1 MQKSH
6 IEGDALEKMLRKI
19 GWTLAGVVLFAVFFL
34 VGISL
39 TQTTPRLIL
48 AATGLNDWEY
58 YPAQATTIYY
68 RNGEPMAQIGYQRT
82 NVQDFPVFL
91 KDAVVAVEDRRFY
104 QHNGL
109 DTKSIGRA
117 IYINLLEGSRAQGGS
132 TITQQLARTM
142 FLTQEKTFTR
152 KIKEVFLAVALEEKF
167 SKDEILTM
175 YLNEIYMG
183 RGCAGLACAAQAYFN
198 KDIWSLNQAEI
209 CLLVGLIQSPEH
221 YNPQTNWE
229 GLKLRQETVINVL
242 VEQGLLDSTQA
253 DQLKK
258 QTITIV
264 EAPTRQ
270 TRHPYLVNYIVW
282 KMENLVGKERLYQ
295 GGLSIYTTIDPIM
308 QNQAETALTNN
319 MRSIGWRGIKAKDG
333 ALISLDPATGAVQ
346 AWVGGADF
354 SKNQLNMVIRPRQPG
369 SAIKPLYYA
378 AAINERLIN
387 ADTVINNKP
396 RDFGGY
402 QPTNSN
408 TWAPDEVTVSEAL
421 ARSYNVASVEI
432 LNKLGLEKAFQYLK
446 SFGVTSL
453 EEDDRHLALGLGG
466 MKQGI
471 SPAEMAAAYTAFP
484 SQGVVHG
491 YYVIEQVLDRDNSEM
506 YRHKLTS
513 KRVISKGTA
522 QIMDKMLGA
531 VVSWGTGT
539 PAAIPIRSAGKTGT
553 TTDSRDLWYVGY
565 TNDLVTAVWI
575 GNSDGSPVT
584 GSGVSGGSLAAP
596 VWRNY
601 MSSLY
606 YRGVLEQKPAR
617 QPQQEQVQEPEDT
630 EETEPTETPDD
641 EGQTGEEAI
650 PEEEPDNPLSPT
662 PEPEGETEP
671 DDNEESGPTGSAQ
684 GEPDILQPQ

>member
-1 MQKSH
+1 
-6 IEGDALEKMLRKI
+6 MLKKI

-39 TQTTPRLIL
+39 TNTTPRIMLE
-48 AATGLNDWEY
+48 ATGLDDWEY
-58 YPAQATTIYY
+58 YPAHATTIYY
-68 RNGEPMAQIGYQRT
+68 RDGEPLAQIGYQR
-82 NVQDFPVFL
+82 NNSQDFPVFL

-117 IYINLLEGSRAQGGS
+117 VYVNLLEGSRAQGGS

-142 FLTQEKTFTR
+142 FLTQEKTLAR

-167 SKDEILTM
+167 TKDEILTM

-198 KDIWSLNQAEI
+198 KDIWSLDQAEI
-209 CLLVGLIQSPEH
+209 CLLVGMIQSPEH
-221 YNPQTNWE
+221 YNPETNWE
-229 GLKLRQETVINVL
+229 GLKLRQETVISVL
-242 VEQGLLDSTQA
+242 VDQGLVDAAQA
-253 DQLKK
+253 DQLNN
-258 QTITIV
+258 QPVTIV
-264 EAPTRQ
+264 DAPTRQ

-282 KMENLVGKERLYQ
+282 KMEKLVGKERLYQ
-295 GGLSIYTTIDPIM
+295 GGLSIYTTIDRTM
-308 QNQAETALTNN
+308 QNQAETALVNN
-319 MRSIGWRGIKAKDG
+319 MRSIGWRGIKANDG
-333 ALISLDPATGAVQ
+333 ALISLDPANGAVR
-346 AWVGGADF
+346 AMVGGVDF
-354 SKNQLNMVIRPRQPG
+354 AKNQLNMTVLPRQPG

-378 AAINERLIN
+378 AAINEKLIT
-387 ADTVINNKP
+387 AETVINNKP

-408 TWAPDEVTVSEAL
+408 TWAPDKTTVNEAL

-432 LNKLGLEKAFQYLK
+432 LNILGLEKAFQYLQ

-471 SPAEMAAAYTAFP
+471 SPAEMAAAFTVFP
-484 SQGVVHG
+484 AQGVVHG
-491 YYVIEQVLDRDNSEM
+491 YHVIEQVVDRDNSEM
-506 YRHKLTS
+506 YRHKATS
-513 KRVISKGTA
+513 KRVISKAAA
-522 QIMDKMLGA
+522 QTMDKMLGA

-539 PAAIPIRSAGKTGT
+539 PAAIPVRSAGKTGT

-584 GSGVSGGSLAAP
+584 GWGVSGGSLAAP

-617 QPQQEQVQEPEDT
+617 PPQPEQMQEPEDT
-630 EETEPTETPDD
+630 EETEPTEEPD
-641 EGQTGEEAI
+641 EGEQTGEEETPA
-650 PEEEPDNPLSPT
+650 EEPVNPQEPT
-662 PEPEGETEP
+662 PEPEGEPEP
-671 DDNEESGPTGSAQ
+671 DGNEDSGQAGFTQA
-684 GEPDILQPQ
+684 EPEILQPQ

>member
-1 MQKSH
+1 
-6 IEGDALEKMLRKI
+6 MLRKI

-39 TQTTPRLIL
+39 THTTPSIIL
-48 AATGLNDWEY
+48 MATGLDDWEY
-58 YPAQATTIYY
+58 YPASATTIYY
-68 RNGEPMAQIGYQRT
+68 RDGEPMAQIGYQRT
-82 NVQDFPVFL
+82 NIQDFPVFL

-109 DTKSIGRA
+109 DTKSIARA

-152 KIKEVFLAVALEEKF
+152 KIKEVLIAVALEEKF

-183 RGCAGLACAAQAYFN
+183 RGCAGLACASQAYFN

-221 YNPQTNWE
+221 YNPESNWE

-242 VEQGLLDSTQA
+242 EEQGLVDAGQA
-253 DQLKK
+253 EQLRN
-258 QTITIV
+258 QPITIAD
-264 EAPTRQ
+264 APTRQ

-282 KMENLVGKERLYQ
+282 KMEKLVGKERLYQ
-295 GGLSIYTTIDPIM
+295 GGLSIYTTIDRTM
-308 QNQAETALTNN
+308 QNQAETALVNN
-319 MRSIGWRGIKAKDG
+319 MRSIGWRGIKASDG
-333 ALISLDPATGAVQ
+333 ALVSLEPSSGAVR
-346 AWVGGADF
+346 ALVGGADF
-354 SKNQLNMVIRPRQPG
+354 GKNQLNMAVLPRQPG

-378 AAINERLIN
+378 AAINEKLIT
-387 ADTVINNKP
+387 ADTIVNNKP

-408 TWAPDEVTVSEAL
+408 KWAPDQVTVSEAL

-432 LNKLGLEKAFQYLK
+432 LNKLGLEKAFKYLQ
-446 SFGVTSL
+446 SFGITTL

-471 SPAEMAAAYTAFP
+471 SPAEMAAAFAAFP
-484 SQGVVHG
+484 SQGMVHG
-491 YYVIEQVLDRDNSEM
+491 YYVIEQVMDRDNSEM
-506 YRHKLTS
+506 YRHKPTS
-513 KRVISKGTA
+513 KRVISRGTA
-522 QIMDKMLGA
+522 EIMDKMLNA
-531 VVSWGTGT
+531 VVTKGTGT
-539 PAAIPIRSAGKTGT
+539 PAAIPVRSGGKTGT

-565 TNDLVTAVWI
+565 TSDLVTAVWI

-584 GSGVSGGSLAAP
+584 GSGVSGGRLAAP

-606 YRGVLEQKPAR
+606 YRGLLEQKPVR
-617 QPQQEQVQEPEDT
+617 TPQPEKVQEPEENENT
-630 EETEPTETPDD
+630 EETEDNEEPETPVD
-641 EGQTGEEAI
+641 EGQNEDEMS
-650 PEEEPDNPLSPT
+650 PEEEPSSPT
-662 PEPEGETEP
+662 VPAPEPEGGTAP
-671 DDNEESGPTGSAQ
+671 DNSQESGATGFIQA
-684 GEPDILQPQ
+684 EPDILPPQ